1 MCHSLVI
8 GNTVYPLLILFY
20 FSSHRLQVSLD
31 KINNDGP
38 VSLINYEDLKM
49 ENERLQGELDR
60 TKKVYD
66 EILFQR
72 LNHGFRQSIGIR
84 IGNKRVILND

>member
-8 GNTVYPLLILFY
+8 GYTVYPLLVLFY

-31 KINNDGP
+31 KISNDGP
-38 VSLINYEDLKM
+38 VSLINFEDLKM

-60 TKKVYD
+60 TKKVND

-72 LNHGFRQSIGIR
+72 LNHGFRQSIHV
-84 IGNKRVILND
+84 NKCFFK

>member
-1 MCHSLVI
+1 MVTLYIHCCYYL
-8 GNTVYPLLILFY
+8 N

-31 KINNDGP
+31 KISHDGP

-60 TKKVYD
+60 TKKVYN
-66 EILFQR
+66 EILFQQ
-72 LNHGFRQSIGIR
+72 LNHGFRQSIGLR
-84 IGNKRVILND
+84 IGNKWVILND

>member
-1 MCHSLVI
+1 MANI
-8 GNTVYPLLILFY
+8 ILF

-31 KINNDGP
+31 KISHDGP

-60 TKKVYD
+60 TKKVHD
-66 EILFQR
+66 EVLFKR
-72 LNHGFRQSIGIR
+72 LNHGFRQSIGL
-84 IGNKRVILND
+84 RVISKLVILSD

>member
-1 MCHSLVI
+1 MI
-8 GNTVYPLLILFY
+8 GNTVYPLLVSFY

-31 KINNDGP
+31 KISNDGP

-66 EILFQR
+66 EILFKR
-72 LNHGFRQSIGIR
+72 LNYDFRQSIGIR